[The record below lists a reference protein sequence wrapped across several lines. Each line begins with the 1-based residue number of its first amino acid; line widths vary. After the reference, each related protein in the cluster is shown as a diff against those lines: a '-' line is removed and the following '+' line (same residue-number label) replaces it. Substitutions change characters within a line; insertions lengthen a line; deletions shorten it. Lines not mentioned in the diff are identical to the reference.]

1 MGTDLHEKNVQR
13 PRGRPSKRW
22 LRAGGLKLSAAVET
36 ATMNAGCVLYNT
48 ALHLPKEQHE
58 AAKQHASR
66 RMHTPHAAM
75 RRAVPSGAIRPP
87 KNSWKWPKWL
97 SSSVSSTEE
106 GAGVRAAKPLVLA
119 RTLFNAGHLSSECE
133 RLGLTWA
140 AFWASAHLRTT
151 FSAARGFGLEV
162 VGTVAKERVV
172 ARGLVEKDYD
182 EPGYQ
187 VSGGG
192 TMHGPAALANAACR
206 EDCANAIFR
215 VRKGEWQLVAKRALR
230 VGEEVLVHYPAQGKC
245 VCGHT
250 GQWA

>member
-1 MGTDLHEKNVQR
+1 M
-13 PRGRPSKRW
+13 
-22 LRAGGLKLSAAVET
+22 
-36 ATMNAGCVLYNT
+36 
-48 ALHLPKEQHE
+48 
-58 AAKQHASR
+58 
-66 RMHTPHAAM
+66 
-75 RRAVPSGAIRPP
+75 
-87 KNSWKWPKWL
+87 
-97 SSSVSSTEE
+97 
-106 GAGVRAAKPLVLA
+106 
-119 RTLFNAGHLSSECE
+119 
-133 RLGLTWA
+133 
-140 AFWASAHLRTT
+140 
-151 FSAARGFGLEV
+151 
-162 VGTVAKERVV
+162 AKERVV

-230 VGEEVLVHYPAQGKC
+230 VGEEVLVHYPARGKC

>member
-1 MGTDLHEKNVQR
+1 
-13 PRGRPSKRW
+13 
-22 LRAGGLKLSAAVET
+22 
-36 ATMNAGCVLYNT
+36 MNAGCVLYNT

-87 KNSWKWPKWL
+87 KNSWKWSKWL

-119 RTLFNAGHLSSECE
+119 RTLFNAGHLSIECE

-192 TMHGPAALANAACR
+192 TMYG
-206 EDCANAIFR
+206 R
-215 VRKGEWQLVAKRALR
+215 V
-230 VGEEVLVHYPAQGKC
+230 C
-245 VCGHT
+245 VCVCMCVCVRLVYT
-250 GQWA
+250 VILRRTS